1 MQLIPESNFFF
12 LLLAD
17 TTIMKTHG
25 HDSLRTLLRWLSE
38 SSAVQIGTAFIL
50 VSHVEATQAA
60 ARARRDRR
68 GIFLRHWARVWKVL
82 NETVPTSP

>member
-1 MQLIPESNFFF
+1 
-12 LLLAD
+12 
-17 TTIMKTHG
+17 MKTHG
-25 HDSLRTLLRWLSE
+25 HDFLRTLLRWLPE

-68 GIFLRHWARVWKVL
+68 GIFSSCVEGIVL
-82 NETVPTSP
+82 NQTLPTSP